1 MAALMLG
8 TTAVRTGCWWRDP
21 LWRSQ
26 AHVVSTLEGLNW
38 ALEVTVVLEIR
49 GTTLVFAEEDVWASE
64 AVL

>member
-1 MAALMLG
+1 MLG

-49 GTTLVFAEEDVWASE
+49 GTTLVFRRRGCVG
-64 AVL
+64 